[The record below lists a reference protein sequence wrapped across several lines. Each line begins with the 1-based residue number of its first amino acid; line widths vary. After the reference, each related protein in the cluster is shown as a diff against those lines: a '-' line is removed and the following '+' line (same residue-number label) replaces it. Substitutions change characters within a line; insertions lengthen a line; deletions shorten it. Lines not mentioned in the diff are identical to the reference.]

1 MQTSK
6 VKNAALMAA
15 ISLAAMA
22 SGATVVVG
30 DSGQSA
36 RTSSSETKH
45 PTKQRGPAG
54 GFSQAIQAA
63 LSPSGNGSRGVNRRS
78 GPGWSNRHVK
88 RMALKARNVR
98 KFRNSNR

>member
-1 MQTSK
+1 
-6 VKNAALMAA
+6 MAA
-15 ISLAAMA
+15 FAAASLAG
-22 SGATVVVG
+22 SVVTVADPV
-30 DSGQSA
+30 QSA
-36 RTSSSETKH
+36 RTSSSETKQ